1 MNILENKESNERYL
15 NTIIERINEET
26 ESYYNHERSCSDS
39 PTAEY
44 VGSFGYGEMHDLRA
58 RLIEI
63 DDDDLLNWLE
73 HHSYLSD
80 RELINILEPYCS
92 TRSCGIYKVENALMQ
107 ESMGE
112 LEYQLSDQLFD
123 EYTALSD
130 SDKKAVRD
138 RVDCYMNDDYC
149 YINASYDCWALVLDV
164 ETFNQDQ
171 EDGESSK

>member
-1 MNILENKESNERYL
+1 
-15 NTIIERINEET
+15 
-26 ESYYNHERSCSDS
+26 
-39 PTAEY
+39 
-44 VGSFGYGEMHDLRA
+44 
-58 RLIEI
+58 
-63 DDDDLLNWLE
+63 
-73 HHSYLSD
+73 
-80 RELINILEPYCS
+80 
-92 TRSCGIYKVENALMQ
+92 MQ

-112 LEYQLSDQLFD
+112 LEYQLSDQLFN

-171 EDGESSK
+171 EDGESSKWAIRTAPRSIYSLNQRRTLWITKNSFSIISIITLR